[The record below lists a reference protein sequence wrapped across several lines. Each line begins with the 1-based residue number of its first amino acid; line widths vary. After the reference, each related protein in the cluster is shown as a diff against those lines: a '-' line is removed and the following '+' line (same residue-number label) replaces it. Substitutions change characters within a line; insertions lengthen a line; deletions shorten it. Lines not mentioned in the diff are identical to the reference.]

1 MIKTYENILLE
12 LNEWLNDQH
21 LRTITQILYV
31 EILQPLRFQQHIHNF
46 MKTTCKFIQK
56 CFQHMFINNN
66 HCISVKIYVHCC
78 YPSFGLGT
86 KVKQRQKKNSK
97 ISESKKRTK
106 TLKKMKR
113 SILRILKMNSHF
125 GNWECWNVLNG
136 MIM

>member
-1 MIKTYENILLE
+1 LIKTYENILLE
-12 LNEWLNDQH
+12 LNEWLWPTFKNH
-21 LRTITQILYV
+21 YANIICWNFTIVKISTT
-31 EILQPLRFQQHIHNF
+31 HIHNF

-78 YPSFGLGT
+78 YLSFGLGT

-106 TLKKMKR
+106 TLKKWKEAFLGFSR
-113 SILRILKMNSHF
+113 WTLILGI
-125 GNWECWNVLNG
+125 GNVG
-136 MIM
+136 MFWMGW